1 MPTLSLCMIV
11 KNEQKF
17 LEQCLRSV
25 QNLVDEIIIVDTG
38 STDKT
43 KEIASKFTRKI
54 YDFVWCDDFAA
65 ARNVSLAHAT
75 GDWIL
80 VLDADEVVAEQ
91 DHLAIRTLI
100 ANATAD
106 VSGFLLTQRNYFN
119 SKEDL
124 QLGSSNDLTVTAA
137 GGELDFVSAESDI
150 YQESKGKACWLPS
163 LIVRLFRREEKVS
176 FSGRVHEDVTS
187 SLRGKIIPS
196 AILVHH
202 YGKCDLQVWKKKNE
216 LYLKLGKKKAEEQHD
231 YYACFELGRQY
242 LADQNGPPQL
252 DKAKEM
258 LEQSILLK
266 SDFWLSW
273 FNLGSVHLLQ
283 EDLNSA
289 RICLEK
295 ALEYNSQSPQ
305 IYLNLGVV
313 YIKLK
318 QYGEA
323 VSVLIQGI
331 NNNPTRADLY
341 KNLGLCYLEMGNEK
355 EAVPIL
361 ERAVELNPKYGKQ
374 FRFS

>member
-11 KNEQKF
+11 KNEEKF
-17 LEQCLRSV
+17 VEQCLQSV
-25 QNLVDEIIIVDTG
+25 QKLVDEIVIVDTG

-43 KEIASKFTRKI
+43 KEIAAKFTRKI

-80 VLDADEVVAEQ
+80 ILDADEVVAEQ
-91 DHLAIRTLI
+91 DYLMIRTLI
-100 ANATAD
+100 ANTPSE
-106 VSGFLLTQRNYFN
+106 VSAFLVTQRNYFN

-124 QLGSSNDLTVTAA
+124 RLGSVKDMNITA
-137 GGELDFVSAESDI
+137 GGAELDFISAENDS
-150 YQESKGKACWLPS
+150 YTESRGKSCWLPS
-163 LIVRLFRREEKVS
+163 LIVRLFRREEGVA
-176 FSGRVHEDVTS
+176 FTGRVHEDVS
-187 SLRGKIIPS
+187 RSLHGKIILSTIP
-196 AILVHH
+196 IHH
-202 YGKCDLQVWKKKNE
+202 YGKCDLNSWKKKNE
-216 LYLKLGKKKAEEQHD
+216 LYTRLGEHKAEEQVD

-242 LADQNGPPQL
+242 LSCQDGKPQL
-252 DKAKEM
+252 GKAKEM
-258 LEQSILLK
+258 LERSILLK

-283 EDLNSA
+283 DDLNSA

-318 QYGEA
+318 QYEEA

-341 KNLGLCYLEMGNEK
+341 KNLGLCYLEMGNQT

-361 ERAVELNPKYGKQ
+361 KRAVELNPEYGKQ